1 MRFVVTNFWSA
12 PQPRQ
17 RCHLSRMRSTKPSS
31 MQDMALPIIELI
43 PLATA
48 NDIVDSCRQLS
59 VNDMTSLPKTA

>member
-17 RCHLSRMRSTKPSS
+17 RRHIPCIRPPKPSS
-31 MQDMALPIIELI
+31 SQNMALPIIELI
-43 PLATA
+43 PLATES
-48 NDIVDSCRQLS
+48 DIVDSCRQLS